1 MESDLMN
8 ELNDIARYMM
18 SSELRIRVVE
28 LTLRW

>member
-8 ELNDIARYMM
+8 ELNDIVRYMM

-28 LTLRW
+28 LTFRG